1 MMRCERCDQGERVA
15 VLRAKMAERSGRVA
29 VVLGVPMEECPAC
42 AERYLAWEVADRG
55 GPFYSVPSYLAT
67 INPPPATSISPLRPD
82 STAESGLTGRSS
94 CPRFP

>member
-42 AERYLAWEVADRG
+42 AERYLSWEVAEKLDALLDAMLSG
-55 GPFYSVPSYLAT
+55 DVEIAT
-67 INPPPATSISPLRPD
+67 RHFEVTS
-82 STAESGLTGRSS
+82 AA
-94 CPRFP
+94 